1 MAVTAWYCMENV
13 RVKAKRMRRQFEQ
26 VKAVLLILI
35 LVTAI
40 LTVGCGDRTKS
51 DPPTITPSAEDN
63 KGASITPTDKDDD
76 TRDTYVAAKGAASEY
91 ELYTTMVAFL
101 NNGFH
106 YADLNDV
113 YDLTMA
119 SVFYTKW
126 QSQYGYNFTQG
137 MSCEEAYKLFTELKK
152 IASQMEAPTNDAEAA
167 QLDFDAFK
175 AAFPADRQQQINEH
189 LNSFKTLIVGY
200 FFRLEVE
207 YQAQEGISPFRTPQ
221 TTWTVVPAEEYSA
234 MQVNA
239 SELSEDVVSSF
250 PAIKAYDFDGF
261 ADGNASY
268 RSGYYYTEINGR
280 YYLLGFYSEGKDSA
294 R

>member
-1 MAVTAWYCMENV
+1 MGSIMAGAFCACTPESPP
-13 RVKAKRMRRQFEQ
+13 
-26 VKAVLLILI
+26 L
-35 LVTAI
+35 
-40 LTVGCGDRTKS
+40 

-113 YDLTMA
+113 YDLTMS

-137 MSCEEAYKLFTELKK
+137 MSCEEAYKLFAELKK

-175 AAFPADRQQQINEH
+175 AAFPADR
-189 LNSFKTLIVGY
+189 
-200 FFRLEVE
+200 
-207 YQAQEGISPFRTPQ
+207 
-221 TTWTVVPAEEYSA
+221 
-234 MQVNA
+234 
-239 SELSEDVVSSF
+239 
-250 PAIKAYDFDGF
+250 
-261 ADGNASY
+261 
-268 RSGYYYTEINGR
+268 
-280 YYLLGFYSEGKDSA
+280 
-294 R
+294 

>member
-1 MAVTAWYCMENV
+1 MMRKINITV
-13 RVKAKRMRRQFEQ
+13 RV
-26 VKAVLLILI
+26 VLSLLIFCTMLS
-35 LVTAI
+35 VA
-40 LTVGCGDRTKS
+40 GCTPES
-51 DPPTITPSAEDN
+51 PPLDPPTITPSAEGN
-63 KGASITPTDKDDD
+63 KGTSITPTDKDDD

-113 YDLTMA
+113 YDLTMS

-126 QSQYGYNFTQG
+126 QSQYGYNFTQR
-137 MSCEEAYKLFTELKK
+137 MSCEEAYKLFAELKK

-189 LNSFKTLIVGY
+189 LSSFKTLIVGY
-200 FFRLEVE
+200 FFRLEME
-207 YQAQEGISPFRTPQ
+207 YQAQEGTSPFRTPQ

-234 MQVNA
+234 RQVDA

-280 YYLLGFYSEGKDSA
+280 YYLLGVYSEGKASA